1 MSSITYAV
9 DAVPP
14 LRTTWLNALQ
24 HISLS
29 AVTLIFP
36 RIVAQAA
43 GADPETVTRY
53 VSLAMVAMGIGTLI
67 QAYGR
72 RGIGSGHLLLGH
84 CTILYVPFAVEAA
97 KAGGLGAVAG
107 LTIVAGLTEMALSRC
122 IRALRAYVP
131 PEIIGVVISLL
142 GIALGV
148 FGLKLMIGA
157 GPNGPVGP
165 NELAAAAITLATI
178 IGVAIWGTP
187 GLRSLAVLVGVVTG
201 CVAYAGLEI
210 ASGDARAA
218 AANIAFIAPAW
229 PLFAPSFPVAFLPG
243 FLIGALAC
251 FVRAMADLTA
261 CQQLTDPN
269 WKSPDFKAIRAGT
282 LADGM
287 GCVVAGVLGVLGTN
301 TYSGSVG
308 LAAANGVH
316 ARRVGVAAGVGWI
329 ALGLIPGAAGVLYAI
344 PADILGAACFYS
356 ATFTLKTGI
365 GMLSQRLI
373 DARRTLVIGSG
384 IVVSVLATDIKGM
397 LHLPSLGQQL
407 MNSPLAT
414 AMLAALALN
423 AVLRLGIS
431 KDASLRWRPGNA
443 GALKDFC
450 EAQGRAWGARVD
462 LIRRAGNFLEEFAIL
477 APRLARPDTD
487 AGLELR
493 YDEVGLQIEL
503 SWQGEPVN
511 LGGSVNMEADDGSLQ
526 VTLMRHW
533 ADEMNLDSN
542 SDDRQILVAYVDDR

>member
-1 MSSITYAV
+1 M
-9 DAVPP
+9 
-14 LRTTWLNALQ
+14 
-24 HISLS
+24 
-29 AVTLIFP
+29 
-36 RIVAQAA
+36 
-43 GADPETVTRY
+43 
-53 VSLAMVAMGIGTLI
+53 
-67 QAYGR
+67 
-72 RGIGSGHLLLGH
+72 
-84 CTILYVPFAVEAA
+84 
-97 KAGGLGAVAG
+97 
-107 LTIVAGLTEMALSRC
+107 
-122 IRALRAYVP
+122 
-131 PEIIGVVISLL
+131 
-142 GIALGV
+142 
-148 FGLKLMIGA
+148 
-157 GPNGPVGP
+157 
-165 NELAAAAITLATI
+165 
-178 IGVAIWGTP
+178 
-187 GLRSLAVLVGVVTG
+187 
-201 CVAYAGLEI
+201 
-210 ASGDARAA
+210 
-218 AANIAFIAPAW
+218 
-229 PLFAPSFPVAFLPG
+229 
-243 FLIGALAC
+243 
-251 FVRAMADLTA
+251 
-261 CQQLTDPN
+261 
-269 WKSPDFKAIRAGT
+269 
-282 LADGM
+282 
-287 GCVVAGVLGVLGTN
+287 
-301 TYSGSVG
+301 
-308 LAAANGVH
+308 
-316 ARRVGVAAGVGWI
+316 
-329 ALGLIPGAAGVLYAI
+329 LYAI